1 MNGILRSVEVIP
13 LDSDV
18 LYQAIE
24 IQATFD
30 MSFQDS
36 VVLASVRRHL
46 VQTKPAESC
55 FLNRNTKDF
64 DSGWKS

>member
-1 MNGILRSVEVIP
+1 

-30 MSFQDS
+30 MSFQDP
-36 VVLASVRRHL
+36 VLLASVRRHL

-55 FLNRNTKDF
+55 FQNRNTKDF
-64 DSGWKS
+64 DPGWKS